1 MKVKEDYEKCCQAKQ
16 LLGLTPGDTQKLEIL
31 QEEIE
36 LLNEV
41 WRYLHKVWEPYE
53 SIKDTLIA
61 AITNT
66 KIKQIEMEATAVL
79 NKIPHKLKTNE
90 PFDKMKAKVGP
101 GGSLLKMNKKISD
114 LKEESMKPR
123 HWKQLLSKLGL
134 KVSQNE
140 VTFNILWT
148 ADLNRNENT
157 VRDILSVAS
166 GENVLEALLGGVK
179 EHWGK
184 FELELVRYQSKCNLI
199 KGWDDLFTKLDE
211 DMSNLSSMKISQYY
225 KTFEE
230 EIQQWDEKLQK
241 VKLTMDTWIDVQK
254 RWVYLEGIFMGSSDI
269 KEMLSNEYTR
279 FKGIDAEFTSLM
291 KKVSAKPNMIE
302 IMNIPGLHKTLERL
316 SELLA
321 NVQKAL
327 GDYLET
333 QRSAFARFYFVGDED
348 LLEII
353 GNSKDV
359 AIVQRHFTKMYAG
372 ITSLKAEKVDGNEL
386 VLKMTSREGEIVD
399 FKKPV
404 NITEDSKINVWLTK
418 VDNEMRFCL
427 AANLESSIKEITA
440 LEEEAKD
447 NINQELL
454 RIIERY
460 PAQVV
465 LLGLQVLW
473 SFKVE
478 TALINGGGEQ
488 LKTVENY
495 VLNFLAVLAES
506 VMANLQ
512 KDLRQKF
519 EQAITDFVHQRD
531 VVRIL
536 IRDNIVSNKVFAWL
550 YFMRMI
556 YYPKEQD
563 ILKKLLIQMANANF
577 HYGFEYL
584 GVGEKLVQTPL
595 TDRCFLTLTQA
606 LHLRM
611 GGAPFGPAGT
621 GKTESVKALG
631 AQLGRFVL
639 VFNCDETFDFHA
651 MGRIFIGL
659 CQVGAWGCFDEFNRL
674 EERMLSAC
682 SQQILVIQ
690 TGLRERLSKIE
701 LMNKEVK
708 LNPQMGSFVTMN
720 PGYAGRSNLPE
731 NLKQLFR
738 QMAMVKP
745 DRELIA
751 QVMLYSQGYRTAEQ
765 LAGKIVSLF
774 ELCNDQLSSQPHY
787 DFGLRALKSVLVSA
801 GNMKREEIGIARAKN
816 IDISKYGE
824 KELEEFEQ
832 RILLRSVCETVVPK
846 LIADDIPLLS
856 TLLRGVFPGSS
867 IPAIL

>member
-1 MKVKEDYEKCCQAKQ
+1 MTRLQTKITSDESALNERIREIENIWNKDKPSSGEMLPQSALSTLEILSSRVVKVKEDYEKCCQAKQ

-53 SIKDTLIA
+53 GIKDTLIA

-690 TGLRERLSKIE
+690 TGLRERLSKI
-701 LMNKEVK
+701 
-708 LNPQMGSFVTMN
+708 
-720 PGYAGRSNLPE
+720 
-731 NLKQLFR
+731 
-738 QMAMVKP
+738 
-745 DRELIA
+745 
-751 QVMLYSQGYRTAEQ
+751 
-765 LAGKIVSLF
+765 
-774 ELCNDQLSSQPHY
+774 
-787 DFGLRALKSVLVSA
+787 
-801 GNMKREEIGIARAKN
+801 
-816 IDISKYGE
+816 
-824 KELEEFEQ
+824 
-832 RILLRSVCETVVPK
+832 
-846 LIADDIPLLS
+846 
-856 TLLRGVFPGSS
+856 
-867 IPAIL
+867 

>member
-1 MKVKEDYEKCCQAKQ
+1 MTRLQTKITSDESALNERIREIENIWNKDKPSSGEMLPQSALSTLEILSSRVVKVKEDYEKCCQAKQ

-690 TGLRERLSKIE
+690 TGLRERLSKI
-701 LMNKEVK
+701 
-708 LNPQMGSFVTMN
+708 
-720 PGYAGRSNLPE
+720 
-731 NLKQLFR
+731 
-738 QMAMVKP
+738 
-745 DRELIA
+745 
-751 QVMLYSQGYRTAEQ
+751 
-765 LAGKIVSLF
+765 
-774 ELCNDQLSSQPHY
+774 
-787 DFGLRALKSVLVSA
+787 
-801 GNMKREEIGIARAKN
+801 
-816 IDISKYGE
+816 
-824 KELEEFEQ
+824 
-832 RILLRSVCETVVPK
+832 
-846 LIADDIPLLS
+846 
-856 TLLRGVFPGSS
+856 
-867 IPAIL
+867 

>member
-1 MKVKEDYEKCCQAKQ
+1 MTRLQTKITSDESALNERIREIENIWNKDKPSSGEMLPQSALSTLEILSSRVVKVKEDYEKCCQAKQ

-801 GNMKREEIGIARAKN
+801 GNMKR
-816 IDISKYGE
+816 
-824 KELEEFEQ
+824 
-832 RILLRSVCETVVPK
+832 
-846 LIADDIPLLS
+846 
-856 TLLRGVFPGSS
+856 
-867 IPAIL
+867 

>member
-53 SIKDTLIA
+53 GIKDTLIA

-690 TGLRERLSKIE
+690 TGLRERLSKI
-701 LMNKEVK
+701 
-708 LNPQMGSFVTMN
+708 
-720 PGYAGRSNLPE
+720 
-731 NLKQLFR
+731 
-738 QMAMVKP
+738 
-745 DRELIA
+745 
-751 QVMLYSQGYRTAEQ
+751 
-765 LAGKIVSLF
+765 
-774 ELCNDQLSSQPHY
+774 
-787 DFGLRALKSVLVSA
+787 
-801 GNMKREEIGIARAKN
+801 
-816 IDISKYGE
+816 
-824 KELEEFEQ
+824 
-832 RILLRSVCETVVPK
+832 
-846 LIADDIPLLS
+846 
-856 TLLRGVFPGSS
+856 
-867 IPAIL
+867 

>member
-690 TGLRERLSKIE
+690 TGLRERLSKI
-701 LMNKEVK
+701 
-708 LNPQMGSFVTMN
+708 
-720 PGYAGRSNLPE
+720 
-731 NLKQLFR
+731 
-738 QMAMVKP
+738 
-745 DRELIA
+745 
-751 QVMLYSQGYRTAEQ
+751 
-765 LAGKIVSLF
+765 
-774 ELCNDQLSSQPHY
+774 
-787 DFGLRALKSVLVSA
+787 
-801 GNMKREEIGIARAKN
+801 
-816 IDISKYGE
+816 
-824 KELEEFEQ
+824 
-832 RILLRSVCETVVPK
+832 
-846 LIADDIPLLS
+846 
-856 TLLRGVFPGSS
+856 
-867 IPAIL
+867 

>member
-1 MKVKEDYEKCCQAKQ
+1 MTEWSSFKQAFSKKSNQLETEMTRLQTKITSDESALNERIREIENIWNKDKPSSGEMLPQSALSTLEILSSRVVKVKEDYEKCCQAKQ

-690 TGLRERLSKIE
+690 TGLRERLSKI
-701 LMNKEVK
+701 
-708 LNPQMGSFVTMN
+708 
-720 PGYAGRSNLPE
+720 
-731 NLKQLFR
+731 
-738 QMAMVKP
+738 
-745 DRELIA
+745 
-751 QVMLYSQGYRTAEQ
+751 
-765 LAGKIVSLF
+765 
-774 ELCNDQLSSQPHY
+774 
-787 DFGLRALKSVLVSA
+787 
-801 GNMKREEIGIARAKN
+801 
-816 IDISKYGE
+816 
-824 KELEEFEQ
+824 
-832 RILLRSVCETVVPK
+832 
-846 LIADDIPLLS
+846 
-856 TLLRGVFPGSS
+856 
-867 IPAIL
+867 

>member
-801 GNMKREEIGIARAKN
+801 GNMKR
-816 IDISKYGE
+816 
-824 KELEEFEQ
+824 
-832 RILLRSVCETVVPK
+832 
-846 LIADDIPLLS
+846 
-856 TLLRGVFPGSS
+856 
-867 IPAIL
+867 